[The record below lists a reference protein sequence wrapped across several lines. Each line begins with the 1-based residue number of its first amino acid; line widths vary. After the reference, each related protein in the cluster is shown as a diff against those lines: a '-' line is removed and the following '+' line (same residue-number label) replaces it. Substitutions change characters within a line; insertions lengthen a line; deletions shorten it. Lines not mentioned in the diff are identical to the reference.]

1 MKEIIIDTWNRKQH
15 FHHFVKLSNPFFA
28 VTVPVDVTNAYKNSK
43 AKNKSFFV
51 RYLHDCMRAINKV
64 ENMRYRI
71 REGRVYDVETVHAST
86 TIMRE
91 DTTFGFSWVAY
102 SPNENIFSENFLLE
116 KNRIQNQHELYPPVD
131 GDNCIHCS
139 AMPWLNFTSQKEPV
153 SGKME
158 SIPEL
163 SFSKVVTNEGKMS
176 MNVAISVN
184 HALVDGYHVGLF
196 IELFQQ
202 FLNE

>member
-1 MKEIIIDTWNRKQH
+1 MKEINIDTWNRKQH
-15 FHHFVKLSNPFFA
+15 YHHFVALNNPFFA
-28 VTVPVDVTNAYKNSK
+28 VTVPINVTNAYIKSK
-43 AKNKSFFV
+43 ASGKSFFV
-51 RYLHDCMRAINKV
+51 RYLHDCMKAINEV

-71 REGRVYDVETVHAST
+71 REGRVFDIGTVHASA

-91 DTTFGFSWVAY
+91 DYTFGFSWI
-102 SPNENIFSENFLLE
+102 PFSSNHNVFYENFLAE
-116 KNRIQNQHELYPPVD
+116 KLRIQTHHELYPPMT

-139 AMPWLNFTSQKEPV
+139 VMPWFNFTSQKEPV
-153 SGKME
+153 SGKIE

-163 SFSKVVTNEGKMS
+163 SFSKVETTDNKMS

-196 IELFQQ
+196 VKLFQQ
-202 FLNE
+202 YLDL

>member
-1 MKEIIIDTWNRKQH
+1 MKEINIDTWNRKQH
-15 FHHFVKLSNPFFA
+15 FHHFSALSNPFFA
-28 VTVPVDVTNAYKNSK
+28 VTVPIDVTNAYQKSK
-43 AKNKSFFV
+43 ANGQSFFV
-51 RYLHDCMRAINKV
+51 TYLYDCMKAINQV

-71 REGRVYDVETVHAST
+71 RQGRVYDVGTIHASA

-91 DTTFGFSWVAY
+91 DKTFGFSWIY
-102 SPNENIFSENFLLE
+102 FDSNFDVFNQNFIAE
-116 KNRIQNQHELYPPVD
+116 KNRIQSNHELYPPVN

-139 AMPWLNFTSQKEPV
+139 AMPWFNFTSQKEPV
-153 SGKME
+153 SGKIQ

-163 SFSKVVTNEGKMS
+163 SFSKAVTQDNKII

-196 IELFQQ
+196 VALFQKY
-202 FLNE
+202 LND

>member
-1 MKEIIIDTWNRKQH
+1 MKEINIDTWNRKQH
-15 FHHFVKLSNPFFA
+15 FYHFVALKNPFFA
-28 VTVPVDVTNAYKNSK
+28 VTVPVDVTNAYRKSK
-43 AKNKSFFV
+43 ESGKSFFV
-51 RYLHDCMRAINKV
+51 RYLHDCMKAINKV

-71 REGRVYDVETVHAST
+71 REGRVFDVGKVDASA

-91 DTTFGFSWVAY
+91 DNTFGFSWIPFDFSY
-102 SPNENIFSENFLLE
+102 DIFYENFLEE
-116 KNRIQNQHELYPPVD
+116 KIRVQTHHELYPPIN

-139 AMPWLNFTSQKEPV
+139 VMPWFNFTSQKEPV

-163 SFSKVVTNEGKMS
+163 SFSGVVTTDNKKS

-196 IELFQQ
+196 VKLFQQ
-202 FLNE
+202 YLDE

>member
-1 MKEIIIDTWNRKQH
+1 MKEINIDSWNRKQH
-15 FHHFVKLSNPFFA
+15 YHHFVALNNPFFA
-28 VTVPVDVTNAYKNSK
+28 VTVPVNVTNAYKKSK
-43 AKNKSFFV
+43 ASGKSFFV
-51 RYLHDCMRAINKV
+51 RYLHDCMKAINEV

-71 REGRVYDVETVHAST
+71 REGRVFDIGTVHASA

-91 DTTFGFSWVAY
+91 DYTFGFSWIPFNSNHNVFY
-102 SPNENIFSENFLLE
+102 ENFVAE
-116 KNRIQNQHELYPPVD
+116 KLRIQTHHELYPPIT

-139 AMPWLNFTSQKEPV
+139 VMPWFNFTSQKEPV
-153 SGKME
+153 SGKIE

-163 SFSKVVTNEGKMS
+163 SFSKVVITDNKMS

-196 IELFQQ
+196 VKLFQQ
-202 FLNE
+202 HLDI